1 MSWRIF
7 MWGGSGF
14 STIDNKVVLIPEQ
27 FLALYHKKV
36 INKIIF
42 PREVYF
48 ESQKGALTAFKTAHI
63 NMEDVIVANRLSE
76 HVF

>member
-1 MSWRIF
+1 M
-7 MWGGSGF
+7 GGENSPV
-14 STIDNKVVLIPEQ
+14 IDNKAVLHAEQ
-27 FLALYHKKV
+27 FIALYHKKV